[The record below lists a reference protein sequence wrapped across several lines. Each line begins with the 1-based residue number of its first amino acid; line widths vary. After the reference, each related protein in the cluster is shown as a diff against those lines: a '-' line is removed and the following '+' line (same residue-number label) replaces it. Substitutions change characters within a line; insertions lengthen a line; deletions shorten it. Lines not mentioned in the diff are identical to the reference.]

1 MKGINFIEPLFH
13 ASVEGRKKKT
23 RRIIKLPPYQMAGW
37 KLYSTKNQN
46 GLYEFIDGA
55 GHSVEVKPRYKSGEI
70 IYLKEP
76 YRVTHIDNIWF
87 INYRYT
93 GDKVQLNISIGNEE
107 LEKIIR
113 QQEKSKSGWCNKL
126 YMPQWAARYFAKIKA
141 VRAERLQD
149 ISDEDCIKEGITPY
163 CWGGNTDEKRSY
175 SGYFNVV
182 GRGKATKDD
191 PFPYHSETPRE
202 AYAVLIDS
210 INGKGTWGKNPYVCV
225 IDYEMIDK
233 K

>member
-13 ASVEGRKKKT
+13 ASVEGRKEQT
-23 RRIIKLPPYQMAGW
+23 RRIIKPQP
-37 KLYSTKNQN
+37 
-46 GLYEFIDGA
+46 IDI
-55 GHSVEVKPRYKSGEI
+55 VENLVFYDEPCFRTRDEDDNLVFLKPRYKPGETV
-70 IYLKEP
+70 YLKEP

-87 INYRYT
+87 ITYRYT
-93 GDKVQLNISIGNEE
+93 GDKVQLNMSIGNEE

-126 YMPQWAARYFAKIKA
+126 FMPQWAARYFVKIKA
-141 VRAERLQD
+141 LRAEKLQD
-149 ISDEDCIKEGITPY
+149 ISDEDCMKDGITSY
-163 CWGGNTDEKRSY
+163 CWGGNTDEERSY

-202 AYAVLIDS
+202 AYADLIDS
-210 INGKGTWGKNPYVCV
+210 INGKGTWESNPYMWV

-233 K
+233 E